1 MKYENRILLGRISR
15 IHGYEGSV
23 VIKLEQGFIENI
35 PEMESVFIEIEGRP
49 VPFFI
54 SQTEYQGGDILK
66 MKFEGY
72 QTDNKISG
80 FIGCRVFLTTAAVTQ
95 DEIQDF
101 EILIGFK
108 VLLNDKRILGKITQV
123 AHNPGQDLLSILTPE
138 NKEILIPLHEDFIA
152 KVDKRSKTIVMDLP
166 EGLIELN
173 NPR

>member
-1 MKYENRILLGRISR
+1 M
-15 IHGYEGSV
+15 V
-23 VIKLEQGFIENI
+23 A
-35 PEMESVFIEIEGRP
+35 
-49 VPFFI
+49 
-54 SQTEYQGGDILK
+54 D
-66 MKFEGY
+66 
-72 QTDNKISG
+72 
-80 FIGCRVFLTTAAVTQ
+80 VFLTTAAVTQ
-95 DEIQDF
+95 DEIPDF